1 MEAMP
6 FLIRSAIGL
15 LGEEAERAEE
25 AFWDVVTSMEYS
37 NRNAVNTVC
46 TYVSYQIDLFPNT
59 YSITYGSFLEKV
71 FITFLPLFPQNSPV
85 WLMLTVKKN
94 QKNQQPSAIFSWDV
108 LLFLKTAEES
118 PSFLKQLP
126 FNLMHKAGQTLKIW
140 GMFKCLNPI

>member
-15 LGEEAERAEE
+15 LSEEDERAEE

-59 YSITYGSFLEKV
+59 YSITCGSFLEKV

-85 WLMLTVKKN
+85 WLMLTVKK
-94 QKNQQPSAIFSWDV
+94 KPEEPTTFSYFQLRCVAVFENCWR
-108 LLFLKTAEES
+108 K
-118 PSFLKQLP
+118 PQLP
-126 FNLMHKAGQTLKIW
+126 QAASFQPNA
-140 GMFKCLNPI
+140 